1 MTILLFFA
9 FAQNINTTHSNHN
22 RSHCS
27 NNNSNDTNNSS
38 SKKILMV
45 VVVKIIVVV
54 IVVKVIVLI
63 MIVVVV
69 AINNLFNAHSA
80 STPRHA
86 LSRGNSEA
94 VHMQPVT

>member
-1 MTILLFFA
+1 
-9 FAQNINTTHSNHN
+9 
-22 RSHCS
+22 
-27 NNNSNDTNNSS
+27 
-38 SKKILMV
+38 MV

-54 IVVKVIVLI
+54 IVKVIVLI